1 MITLHSWTKT
11 RFAIAM
17 NTLLSEGMS
26 WIDIHDGQKKYYF
39 PSVWNQL

>member
-1 MITLHSWTKT
+1 MIGIHSWTTT

-17 NTLLSEGMS
+17 NTLLSEGMA
-26 WIDIHDGQKKYYF
+26 WIDIYDGQKKYYF